1 MAELRNITTKYNNMV
16 DDIIATTPELAPI
29 KDAGITVTFLQSD
42 YVKKSQGK
50 LVFGLTEKVAS
61 KNRWAIPSDFTITIY
76 TKNIKDF
83 TDDQVKIL
91 LEHELL
97 HIGVDKDGKFY
108 VKPHDLEDFR
118 SIIDKYGAYWDKTQE
133 V

>member
-1 MAELRNITTKYNNMV
+1 MAEIRNITKEYNNMV
-16 DDIIATTPELAPI
+16 DELIATLPELAPI

-76 TKNIKDF
+76 TKNIKNF

>member
-1 MAELRNITTKYNNMV
+1 MAEIRNITTEYNNMV
-16 DDIIATTPELAPI
+16 DELVTTLPELAPI

-83 TDDQVKIL
+83 TDDQVRIL

>member
-1 MAELRNITTKYNNMV
+1 MAEIRNITTEYNNMV
-16 DDIIATTPELAPI
+16 DELVTTIPDLAPI

-83 TDDQVKIL
+83 TDDQVRIL